1 MNVLLRR
8 LTDAYVRAGYVTTRA
23 LLGPQ
28 NLGSGTLTVTIQIG
42 RIEGFTVNG
51 QTIHRLATNERSAG
65 GGWLT
70 DAGYGFAFPA
80 SAGDPLRLADIDQG
94 VAQINRMRRNQAQ
107 VQVLPGQEI
116 GDSVIAIQNAP
127 GDRTYYALGVDN
139 YGAQSTGVTRYRAG
153 FEADNLIGLQE
164 VLSLNYI
171 DSVESN
177 AIVGSLARKVLAQV
191 KAGEPFDALA
201 KAYSVAATG
210 AQGGEMPWMSFP
222 VPAAEGKTQGLPL
235 PIARTIAQLP
245 AGGITPQP
253 VQIGN
258 AWVIVKLDA
267 KRPTQIPPFEQVK
280 DTVKAQLEVLALQKA
295 AAAFTAAQIRGAT
308 IQQ

>member
-1 MNVLLRR
+1 MFCLERMKGAARVATMAGVLGGLFGVPLAHASDSPAPTALPAGAVAVVNGVAIPTSLLDDAVRRVSANGAQQPDTPQLRQMLTSGLIAREVLRQGAEQAHYDQKPEVKQAPAQAKIDTEVR
-8 LTDAYVRAGYVTTRA
+8 LYLADHVHPDAVTDAQVRSRYDA
-23 LLGPQ
+23 LVASLGKDEFKARII
-28 NLGSGTLTVTIQIG
+28 TVG
-42 RIEGFTVNG
+42 DE
-51 QTIHRLATNERSAG
+51 AT
-65 GGWLT
+65 
-70 DAGYGFAFPA
+70 
-80 SAGDPLRLADIDQG
+80 
-94 VAQINRMRRNQAQ
+94 
-107 VQVLPGQEI
+107 
-116 GDSVIAIQNAP
+116 
-127 GDRTYYALGVDN
+127 
-139 YGAQSTGVTRYRAG
+139 
-153 FEADNLIGLQE
+153 
-164 VLSLNYI
+164 
-171 DSVESN
+171 
-177 AIVGSLARKVLAQV
+177 ARKVLAQV